1 MGTCPSRARRRPH
14 TVTDREP
21 VAPGTGRSPSWLA
34 TCLFRPAD
42 ARRDALGGPS
52 LTWSAKEGASTTVCA
67 VRPDTGQE
75 TVTLDHQGH
84 KDSPMCAFR
93 LTGIPVVDG

>member
-1 MGTCPSRARRRPH
+1 MAGNVPVPARRRTPRC
-14 TVTDREP
+14 TR
-21 VAPGTGRSPSWLA
+21 RSV
-34 TCLFRPAD
+34 
-42 ARRDALGGPS
+42 

-75 TVTLDHQGH
+75 TVTLDHRGH